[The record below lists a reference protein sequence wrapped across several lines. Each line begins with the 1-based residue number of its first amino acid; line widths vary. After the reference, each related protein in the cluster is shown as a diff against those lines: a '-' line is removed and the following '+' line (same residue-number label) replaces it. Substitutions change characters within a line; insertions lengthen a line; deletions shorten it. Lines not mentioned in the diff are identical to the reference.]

1 MDNGIN
7 KKQLI
12 IAAMVFLLSFLLS
25 REIFANWEAIKVFL
39 FEK

>member
-1 MDNGIN
+1 MENGIN

-25 REIFANWEAIKVFL
+25 REVFANWDAIKAFL
-39 FEK
+39 FGN

>member
-12 IAAMVFLLSFLLS
+12 IAAIVFLLSFLIS
-25 REIFANWEAIKVFL
+25 REIFGNWDAIKALL
-39 FEK
+39 FEN